1 MKSRLVWTCIA
12 LTFAGPALADDGAG
26 REEGIGMLSGGTAGA
41 LVGGPVGAMVGVMI
55 GGLFGERVR
64 IASEATARADRM
76 AGEADV
82 TRAQLREETSRA
94 DRLAA
99 EADGTRARLRE
110 ATARIAA
117 LEDNRI
123 LEDLA
128 DRLTADVL
136 FRTGSDALEP
146 QAEHRLSE
154 LAGVLE
160 EIQGARVEL
169 HGFADPRGDES
180 CNRDLSERRARRVEE
195 VLIAGGLDA
204 TRLTVVA
211 HGESDSTALEGD
223 QDAYAWERR
232 VTLSLVV
239 PAGQSVA
246 RLE

>member
-1 MKSRLVWTCIA
+1 MKSRLVWTCVA
-12 LTFAGPALADDGAG
+12 LTLAGPALADDGAG
-26 REEGIGMLSGGTAGA
+26 REEGIGMVSGAAAGA

-64 IASEATARADRM
+64 IASAATVRADRM
-76 AGEADV
+76 SEEAQV
-82 TRAQLREETSRA
+82 TRAKLREETSRA

-99 EADGTRARLRE
+99 EADETRTKLRA
-110 ATARIAA
+110 ATTRIAA

-136 FRTGSDALEP
+136 FRTGSDTLEP
-146 QAEHRLSE
+146 DAERRLSE
-154 LAGVLE
+154 LAGVLQ
-160 EIQGARVEL
+160 EIAGARLEL

-180 CNRDLSERRARRVEE
+180 FNRALSERRAQRVQEA
-195 VLIAGGLDA
+195 LIAGGLDP
-204 TRLTVVA
+204 TRLVVVA
-211 HGESDSTALEGD
+211 HGESDSTALAGD